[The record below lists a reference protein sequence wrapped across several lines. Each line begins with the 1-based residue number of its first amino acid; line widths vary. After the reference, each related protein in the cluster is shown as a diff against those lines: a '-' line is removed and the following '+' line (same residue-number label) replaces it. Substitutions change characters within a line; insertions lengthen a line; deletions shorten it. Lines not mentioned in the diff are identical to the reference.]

1 MAEISIII
9 PCYNVENYIDRC
21 LDSIVSQTIGLSMLE
36 VITVNDA
43 STDHTLEKLYQWE
56 KRFPE
61 TILVISYEEN
71 LRQGGA
77 RNIGLEY
84 AAGEYVGFVDA
95 DDWIEKD
102 MYALLHEKID
112 SGHYDIVKC
121 KFIREHEPNEID
133 LTPFSHIRQDAEYTF
148 PAKGGLYYGKVS
160 ETGNAGEYGSMCT
173 GLYRKNLFADHALK
187 FPEHLAY
194 EDNYLE
200 SLLTLFTHRLYII
213 DKILY
218 HYFINPVSTTTA
230 VNASHQLDRLTIAL
244 LTVDA
249 FKQYGAFNLYHDEI
263 EWEFIQKF
271 YLNTWYIIFTRFSY
285 IPDIFPDMKEKI
297 LSLFP
302 DYKLNPYLSQA
313 NMREQQLLRLLE
325 LDTDLSPDILEK
337 IKQAYL
343 STF

>member
-21 LDSIVSQTIGLSMLE
+21 LESIISQTVGLSMLE
-36 VITVNDA
+36 VIAVNDA

-61 TILVISYEEN
+61 TILVITYEEN

-77 RNIGLEY
+77 RNIGMEY
-84 AAGEYVGFVDA
+84 AAGEYISFVDA

-102 MYALLHEKID
+102 MYALLYEKIC

-121 KFIREHEPNEID
+121 KFIREHVQNEID
-133 LTPFSHIRQDAEYTF
+133 LTTFSQIRHDVEYIF
-148 PAKGGLYYGKVS
+148 SAKNRLYYGKVT
-160 ETGNAGEYGSMCT
+160 ETGNAGEYGSLCT
-173 GLYRKNLFADHALK
+173 GLYRKNLFTDNALK

-194 EDNYLE
+194 EDNYFE

-218 HYFINPVSTTTA
+218 HYFINPVSTTTT
-230 VNASHQLDRLTIAL
+230 VNASHQLDRLTVEL
-244 LTVDA
+244 LTINA
-249 FKQYGAFNLYHDEI
+249 YKQYGAFDIYHDEI
-263 EWEFIQKF
+263 EWEFLQKF
-271 YLNTWYIIFTRFSY
+271 YLNTWYIIFTRFSH
-285 IPDIFPDMKEKI
+285 IPDIFSDMKEKI

-302 DYKLNPYLSQA
+302 DYKLNPYLSRA
-313 NMREQQLLRLLE
+313 NKREKQLLRLLE
-325 LDTDLSPDILEK
+325 IDADLKPDTLEK
-337 IKQAYL
+337 IRQAYL